1 MKKKV
6 LNLYCGV
13 GGNRKEWGDDYEI
26 TAVELNPEIAEVYKS
41 LYPNDILI
49 VGDAHE
55 YLLNH
60 FKEFNFI
67 WASPPCPSHSRMRTL
82 CVGRGQSKPIYI
94 DCKLYQEIILLKH
107 NFKGHWV
114 IENVKPYYEPLIKPT
129 FELERHY
136 WWSSFYVKNKTFN
149 NRGNDVIKRGTVKT
163 LQEKHGIDLSSF
175 DIKDKR
181 KLLRNCVNPKVGKYI
196 FDCYLSQLND
206 SSKLENKQGQQLS
219 LLS

>member
-1 MKKKV
+1 MKKKKI
-6 LNLYCGV
+6 LNAYCGL

-26 TAVELNPEIAEVYKS
+26 TAVELDPEIAKVYKT
-41 LYPNDILI
+41 LHPNDNVI

-55 YLLNH
+55 YILNH
-60 FKEFNFI
+60 FKYFDFI
-67 WASPPCPSHSRMRTL
+67 WGSPPCPSHSRMRRL
-82 CVGRGQSKPIYI
+82 CVGTGQSKPIYI

-107 NFKGHWV
+107 HFKGHWV

-129 FELERHY
+129 FELERHFY
-136 WWSSFYVKNKTFN
+136 WSSFYVKNKTFN
-149 NRGNDVIKRGTVKT
+149 NRGNNVIKRATVKN

-196 FDCYLSQLND
+196 FDCYLQSIKPLA
-206 SSKLENKQGQQLS
+206 KIKINKGEQLS
-219 LLS
+219 AF